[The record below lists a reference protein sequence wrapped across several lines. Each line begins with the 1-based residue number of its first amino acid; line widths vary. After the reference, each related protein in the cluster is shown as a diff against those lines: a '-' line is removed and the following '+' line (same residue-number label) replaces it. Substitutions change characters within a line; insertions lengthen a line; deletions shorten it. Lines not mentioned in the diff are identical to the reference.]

1 MTPHHPIIASVKVPY
16 LAIAEQMR
24 VTLHM
29 HEDMEDLAQVRIA
42 DVLAWIIMPLIK
54 LFTQ

>member
-1 MTPHHPIIASVKVPY
+1 
-16 LAIAEQMR
+16 MR
-24 VTLHM
+24 VMSHM

-54 LFTQ
+54 LCTQ